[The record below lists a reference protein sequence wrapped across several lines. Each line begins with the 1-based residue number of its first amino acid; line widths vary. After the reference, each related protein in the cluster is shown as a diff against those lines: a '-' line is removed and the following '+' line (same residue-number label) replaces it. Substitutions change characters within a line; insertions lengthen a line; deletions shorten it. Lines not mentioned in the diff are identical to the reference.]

1 MTDRERRGSNNL
13 SDARRNLLA
22 EALAKVANAIFITDF
37 HGRIVWSNSAFSQLS
52 GYSEQEVLGRAP
64 NFLKSGQQDARFY
77 KEMWNTV
84 RSGRVWRGKLVE
96 RRKDGT
102 LFIVEEIITPLL
114 DEAGNIT
121 HFIAIQHDLTSRE
134 KEIERTQFLAYHDSL
149 TGVANRELLLKFLE
163 EAVSAAQRAGR
174 MVGVLFLDLDGFKG
188 VNDRLGHNVGDQ
200 LLKAVADRISASVRK
215 TDMVARL
222 GGDEFVIVQ
231 SDLEKP
237 EAVHALGQK
246 LVSRIGQSYNFY
258 GVKVN
263 IKTSVGIALFPQHGN
278 DADHLITLADRAMY
292 KAKKTGGNGYRLFDM
307 Q

>member
-1 MTDRERRGSNNL
+1 MTDRERRGNNNL